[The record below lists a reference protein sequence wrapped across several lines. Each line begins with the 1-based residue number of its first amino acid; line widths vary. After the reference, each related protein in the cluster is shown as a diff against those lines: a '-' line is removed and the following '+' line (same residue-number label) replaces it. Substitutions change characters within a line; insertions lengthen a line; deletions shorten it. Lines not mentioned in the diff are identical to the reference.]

1 MLKNKHSK
9 YFDFTGINA
18 FVTGASGHLGTTM
31 CEALAEHGA
40 KVYLNGRNSKKI
52 NAMHKTFENK
62 GLKSEPVVID
72 LLDFDKI
79 KNFFLGNKKPFG
91 IIINNAHHGKPSK
104 FEHSDLQSYNEAY
117 NISVLA
123 TANLINCAKKNL
135 ILASKNNNTSS
146 VINISSM
153 YGSIAPDPK
162 IYGNS
167 KLDNPPYYGAAKAAL
182 EQYSKYAAVNL
193 AKFRIR
199 VNTISPGP
207 FPGPAI
213 IKKNKNFIKNL
224 RAKNPLNKIGK
235 PKDLITSILF
245 LSSNNSN
252 FITGINIPVDG
263 GWKIW

>member
-1 MLKNKHSK
+1 MLNNKHSK
-9 YFDFTGINA
+9 YFNFTGINA
-18 FVTGASGHLGTTM
+18 FVTGASGHLGKTI
-31 CEALAEHGA
+31 CETLAEHGA

-52 NAMHKTFENK
+52 NAMHKSFKRK

-72 LLDFDKI
+72 LLNFDKI
-79 KNFFLGNKKPFG
+79 KNYFLGNKKPFG

-104 FEHSDLQSYNEAY
+104 FEHSDLKSYNEAY

-123 TANLINCAKKNL
+123 AANLIDSAKKNL
-135 ILASKNNNTSS
+135 ILASKKNKTSS

-162 IYGNS
+162 IYGSS
-167 KLDNPPYYGAAKAAL
+167 KLDSPPYYGAAKAAL

-207 FPGPAI
+207 FPRQAI
-213 IKKNKNFIKNL
+213 IKKNKDLINNL
-224 RAKNPLNKIGK
+224 KAKNPLNTIGK

-252 FITGINIPVDG
+252 FVTGINIPVDG